1 MTTLMGWLF
10 DVYPSADGMVV
21 WILDEQGRAHA
32 LRDTFT
38 PSFYVRGP
46 ASELRAVG
54 EMLRSRHAPVA
65 LRRTE
70 RRDLFLDREIEVLE
84 VAVRRPEL
92 LPALVRQTSDFRPDL
107 TYYDADIPLAQ
118 HFVLAR
124 GAFPLA
130 FCAVDHQ
137 GGRIQRLQAL
147 DTPWEID
154 YRLPPLRVMTMR
166 LDGELKDPAHSPG
179 TGDANHGSGDLLVEI
194 DGEEYGFGRERG
206 RELVLGMRQLLER
219 HDPDLILSAYGDSYL
234 LPRLIALARHYHI
247 DLPLNRDPAQT
258 VAHKP
263 AHSYFSYGRIV
274 FRDEQHLLFGRWHID
289 RQNAFLAG
297 DYGVDGTLEIARLSG
312 LPVQTTAR
320 VSTGTGISAMQV
332 ATALRR
338 GVLVP
343 WQKRHPESL
352 KTGLDLIVA
361 DKGGLVYTPIA
372 GLHEHVAELDFT
384 AMYPSIMVH
393 FNISPETVGPCR
405 CEEQGLGERHAVEG
419 GIGDTEV
426 PELGT
431 PICRHRVG
439 LVPETLAPLLQKRA
453 LYKARMR
460 ELPEGDR
467 MREIYRRR
475 YSAHKWLLVTCFGY
489 LGYKN
494 ARFGRIEAHESVT
507 AYGREV
513 LIRSKEWVERRGF
526 RVLHLFVD
534 ALWIYRPSTGSG
546 HSPSTLRQA
555 QGSGL
560 PSISPLDPSA
570 PRPDLGSE
578 GGRPDYERLIGELCR
593 ETGLHI
599 GLEGVYR
606 WVAFLPSRVDPR
618 SSVPN
623 RYFGAFEGGEIKV
636 RGIEARRHDTPEYI
650 EATQRGM
657 LEILARGEDA
667 DGFRSRLPEAMTYA
681 RGRLGRL
688 RAGEVPV
695 RELVVRHNLS
705 RKLEEFTVRTAAARA
720 AGQMARAGIELS
732 PGESVRFVYSPGPEK
747 ARAWDLIEG
756 EIPYDRE
763 VYTELLT
770 RAVHTVVMALGVD
783 RQTLDMWL
791 LGGAGYWGP
800 PGSLPPAGSVD
811 LRAPILAVRKGEGER
826 PRPVRWL
833 PVRSPRRAPA
843 DLTPLPPS
851 LNGKGETSGARGRG
865 PSGRKMD
872 QAPSLAPLR

>member
-1 MTTLMGWLF
+1 MAPGDQESGIGHQGSGIENWKPETGSGWREAGGGQRAAMTDSGKRSLGHTSTLTGWLF
-10 DVYPSADGMVV
+10 DVYPCDDGMLV
-21 WILDEQGRAHA
+21 WILDEDGRAHA
-32 LRDTFT
+32 LRDSFS

-54 EMLRSRHAPVA
+54 EMLRARRAPVT
-65 LRRTE
+65 LRRAE
-70 RRDLFLDREIEVLE
+70 RRDLFLGREIEVLE
-84 VAVRRPEL
+84 VGVRQPGL
-92 LPALVRQTSDFRPDL
+92 LPALVRQTADFRPDL
-107 TYYDADIPLAQ
+107 TYYDADIPLPQ
-118 HFVLAR
+118 HYVLAR

-130 FCAVDHQ
+130 YCAVEHRA
-137 GGRIQRLQAL
+137 GRIQRLQAL

-166 LDGELKDPAHSPG
+166 LDGELRDPAHRRGSHG
-179 TGDANHGSGDLLVEI
+179 THGGPGDLRVEV
-194 DGEEYGFGRERG
+194 DGREFDLPRARG
-206 RELVLGMRQLLER
+206 RELVLGVHHLLER
-219 HDPDLILSAYGDSYL
+219 YDPDLILSAYGDSYL
-234 LPRLIALARHYHI
+234 LPRLLALARHYRI
-247 DLPLNRDPAQT
+247 DLPLNRDRAQA

-312 LPVQTTAR
+312 LPVQTVSR

-405 CEEQGLGERHAVEG
+405 CEEESAAERHAPEG
-419 GIGDTEV
+419 GIGDTLV

-431 PICRHRVG
+431 PVCRHRVG
-439 LVPETLAPLLQKRA
+439 LVPETLAPLLEKRA
-453 LYKARMR
+453 RYKARMR

-513 LIRSKEWVERRGF
+513 LLRAKEWVEGRGF

-534 ALWIYRPSTGSG
+534 GLWIYRPGS
-546 HSPSTLRQA
+546 R
-555 QGSGL
+555 
-560 PSISPLDPSA
+560 
-570 PRPDLGSE
+570 E
-578 GGRPDYERLIGELCR
+578 RPDYETLIEELCR

-599 GLEGVYR
+599 GLEGIYR
-606 WVAFLPSRVDPR
+606 WVAFLPSRVDAR

-623 RYFGAFEGGEIKV
+623 RYFGAFEDGEIKI

-650 EATQRGM
+650 EDTQRGM
-657 LEILARGEDA
+657 LAILARGEDA
-667 DGFRSRLPEAMTYA
+667 AGFRRRLPEAIDFA
-681 RGRLGRL
+681 RERLQRL
-688 RAGEVPV
+688 RAGRVPLA
-695 RELVVRHNLS
+695 ELVVRHNLS
-705 RKLEEFTVRTAAARA
+705 RKLEEFVVRTAAARA
-720 AGQMARAGIELS
+720 AAELARADVDLS
-732 PGESVRFVYSPGPEK
+732 PGEAVRFVYTPGPEK

-763 VYTELLT
+763 VYTELLA
-770 RAVHTVVMALGVD
+770 RAVQTMVMALGVD
-783 RQTLDMWL
+783 RATVDTWL
-791 LGGAGYWGP
+791 LGGTGYWGP
-800 PGSLPPAGSVD
+800 PGALPPAGAD
-811 LRAPILAVRKGEGER
+811 LHAPLLHEHRGEGAFAR
-826 PRPVRWL
+826 RVRWL
-833 PVRSPRRAPA
+833 PERLRAGRLPASGTARS
-843 DLTPLPPS
+843 
-851 LNGKGETSGARGRG
+851 
-865 PSGRKMD
+865 
-872 QAPSLAPLR
+872 